1 MAYNNVYRP
10 IIGFIKR
17 STEKA
22 ILLVVT
28 DPEAIVAEESE
39 IENWIPRSQIAKITP
54 TRDAQGNTEVMMSE
68 WIIGQKKLEAF
79 VSKPKSPVP
88 SAPNSTGIM
97 DDDIPF

>member
-1 MAYNNVYRP
+1 
-10 IIGFIKR
+10 
-17 STEKA
+17 
-22 ILLVVT
+22 
-28 DPEAIVAEESE
+28 
-39 IENWIPRSQIAKITP
+39 
-54 TRDAQGNTEVMMSE
+54 MMSE